1 MVSIGDMIDSFIDEK
16 DDELANQ
23 EMELVIDVFRNDF
36 DKMTKLVKIFK
47 KNKGKK
53 GYEKGAYKTIAE
65 MLFQKRVC
73 KQDGSE
79 LSVSQVSRYMGIV
92 RAERVGTKSKSKA
105 VETQAVSVARPGAV
119 PGANKTAPAGRVAVD
134 DSDAIPEKITGY
146 DALKKLQEWEKVKAI
161 MSDDS
166 YQWDDADE
174 TLYGQLRRYVFR
186 FGEPVAGQG
195 IIDVCRKKFPN
206 QTGFPNSLAQS
217 VEKLFN
223 KREQHKGLAHWTM

>member
-1 MVSIGDMIDSFIDEK
+1 MGIELEFLETINRKIKSKKTSLTIDYFRE
-16 DDELANQ
+16 Q
-23 EMELVIDVFRNDF
+23 YDVFSEIIDRY
-36 DKMTKLVKIFK
+36 K
-47 KNKGKK
+47 KNKWLNGTAYGNIAELAKQK
-53 GYEKGAYKTIAE
+53 GYTKK
-65 MLFQKRVC
+65 
-73 KQDGSE
+73 DGQT
-79 LSVSQVSRYMGIV
+79 LSISQVCRYMNII
-92 RAERVGTKSKSKA
+92 RAERMAELKKEKAELKSTKNKSKA
-105 VETQAVSVARPGAV
+105 VETQAVSV
-119 PGANKTAPAGRVAVD
+119 PGANKSAPAGRVAVD

-146 DALKKLQEWEKVKAI
+146 DALKKLQEWERVKAI